1 MANRLVTQVMS
12 DVSDLACVLV
22 NMSLNKLTRLMEYK
36 DADEVTIKGS
46 NNIGFELNSKWWILD
61 TDTDISTASAM
72 DTGAISNGKD
82 YYVYACDNAGSLVF
96 LISLASTYPAGYTAA
111 TSRKL
116 GGFHT
121 LCANVGTIS
130 GHTLTGYLAN
140 EILPQSVWDLVH
152 RARNAN
158 MDNSGMVYDPGTNL
172 WVAIYLAAD
181 DGAAGFKSEN
191 GATIWDS
198 GQGATTW
205 YDCVNKATKVGGRL
219 LHYHEFMSVAAGS
232 NQETNISGSAD
243 PGTTGGHVDTAS
255 RRMISDIGCEDCCG
269 VIYQWGLGQQMR
281 IDGLPD
287 TGDPA
292 FDWYNLPY
300 AKGSIAKQGTYG
312 IVMPTLGGYWDGN
325 LYCGSECVCL
335 DSYPW
340 NSHWSVGARFA
351 CDTL

>member
-12 DVSDLACVLV
+12 DVSDLACVLA
-22 NMSLNKLTRLMEYK
+22 NMSLNKLNRIIEYK
-36 DADEVTIKGS
+36 DVDEVTIKGS

-121 LCANVGTIS
+121 LCANVGTIA

-181 DGAAGFKSEN
+181 DGASGFKSEN

-198 GQGATTW
+198 GTW
-205 YDCVNKATKVGGRL
+205 YTCVDRATKVGARL
-219 LHYHEFMSVAAGS
+219 LHYHEFMSIAAGS

-243 PGTTGGHVDTAS
+243 PGTTGGHSDTAS

-269 VIYQWGLGQQMR
+269 VMYQWGLDNQMK

-292 FDWYNLPY
+292 WSWYNLPG
-300 AKGSIAKQGTYG
+300 AKGSIYKQGTYG
-312 IVMPTLGGYWDGN
+312 IVMSILGGYWGDSTN
-325 LYCGSECVCL
+325 CGSECVKVN
-335 DSYPW
+335 SYPW
-340 NSHWSVGARFA
+340 NSYTSIGARFA
-351 CDTL
+351 CERL